1 MLMERRCKRVPSY
14 RKTENRF
21 YHAFKQY
28 QTIALLRHKSQRNK
42 SQRHQSLS
50 QPCQEFLKLSYG
62 KRVTFCIS
70 RKGSLTVEAALVL
83 PLFFFAVLT
92 LLNLMEVC
100 RLQGMVNMSLQE
112 SGNTRYLWVCA
123 SGRRGRCRGRRR
135 DSVGDGSLHDVC
147 AKSAARRSQRTWK
160 YLSSEKQI

>member
-112 SGNTRYLWVCA
+112 SAETLGTYGYVLPGEEEGAEMVLGTGACMMYAQSQLPEEVREQD
-123 SGRRGRCRGRRR
+123 RK
-135 DSVGDGSLHDVC
+135 SVV
-147 AKSAARRSQRTWK
+147 
-160 YLSSEKQI
+160 